1 MKNFDLSQAETLL
14 IDEIDMKL
22 GNFLLKPIQIYE
34 GSQFWRHIQ
43 NKIKAQNQHKYL
55 SFLIYFDDQ
64 N

>member
-1 MKNFDLSQAETLL
+1 MKTFDLSQAETLL

-43 NKIKAQNQHKYL
+43 NKIKAQKQHK
-55 SFLIYFDDQ
+55 
-64 N
+64 